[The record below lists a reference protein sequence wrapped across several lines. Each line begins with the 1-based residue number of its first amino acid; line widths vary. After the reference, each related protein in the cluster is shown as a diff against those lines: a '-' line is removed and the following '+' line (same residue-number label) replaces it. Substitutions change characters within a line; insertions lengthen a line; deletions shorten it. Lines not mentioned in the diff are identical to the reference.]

1 MKNALSLALL
11 GLVFGL
17 SSSAWANETPAV
29 EAKGA
34 RFVVQTDTLPD
45 PKPVFAS
52 VESTDITLARARI
65 GGTVV
70 SLVADEGMLVKKGD
84 VLATVADDKLAL
96 QLTASDAQIAGAQ
109 AENAKAQ
116 EDLQRGRDLFKNGTI
131 SKAKIDDLQARADV
145 ASNQLKA
152 QQSAKSVVLKQ
163 VEEGQVLAPADGRI
177 LTVPLTQGA
186 VIMPGE
192 VVARLA
198 ADHFILRLKLPERH
212 ARALKVN
219 DAVALDGSDLGSNE
233 KVTGKI
239 VKIYPEIEQG
249 RVMADVD
256 VAGLSDYFVGER
268 VRVWITTDT
277 RQGIVVPRSMLF
289 ARGGADY
296 VRLLQADGTALDVPV
311 QRGQARTTASIL
323 DGVEVLSGLHDGD
336 TLLTPEK

>member
-11 GLVFGL
+11 GLVFGF
-17 SSSAWANETPAV
+17 SSPVWADDAPAV
-29 EAKGA
+29 EAKSA

-45 PKPVFAS
+45 PKPVFAT

-131 SKAKIDDLQARADV
+131 SKAKIDELQARADV

-152 QQSAKSVVLKQ
+152 QQGAKSVVLKQ
-163 VEEGQVLAPADGRI
+163 VEEGQVLAPADGRV
-177 LTVPLTQGA
+177 LTVPVTQGA

-239 VKIYPEIEQG
+239 VKVYPEIEQG

-277 RQGIVVPRSMLF
+277 RQGIVVPRAMLF

-296 VRLLQADGTALDVPV
+296 VRLLQADGTALDIPV
-311 QRGQARTTASIL
+311 QRGQARTTASIV
-323 DGVEVLSGLHDGD
+323 DGVEVLSGLHNGD